1 MSLSTKYPQDN
12 SGTLFDV
19 MMQRLALKNDAA
31 LARLL
36 EVAPPVISKI
46 RHGVLPFGA
55 SMVIKVHETT
65 DWPIRDIKGM
75 LRQVEKMGD

>member
-1 MSLSTKYPQDN
+1 MTKYPQDN

-19 MMQRLALKNDAA
+19 MLHRLSLKNDAA

-55 SMVIKVHETT
+55 TLIIAVHEVTE
-65 DWPIRDIKGM
+65 WPIKDIKAM
-75 LRQVEKMGD
+75 LRPVDKLAD

>member
-1 MSLSTKYPQDN
+1 MNRYPNDN

-19 MMQRLALKNDAA
+19 MMQRMALKNDAA

-55 SMVIKVHETT
+55 TLIIAVHEVT
-65 DWPIRDIKGM
+65 DWPIRDIKAM
-75 LRQVEKMGD
+75 LRPVDKLAD